1 MKKSAAFR
9 IPPEVLYGGDAFTQV
24 GEKAAVLGRKAL
36 VISDPVMEKIGYVD
50 RCRQFLREA
59 GLPFGCYPGVDSEP
73 TDRHV
78 AEALE
83 QFQREQ
89 CDVIVALGGGSCIDT
104 AKAVAILAANGG
116 DISQYVG
123 GKKPVQQPSVP
134 LIAIPTTAGTG
145 SEVTDVTVITQ
156 SATDVKLMVKH
167 PALTPAV
174 AMVDPMLTLSS
185 PPHVTASTGL
195 DALCHALEAYISRRA
210 HPLTDRH
217 ARSAMDRIYRYLR
230 RAYQDGKD
238 LEAREQMALAAM
250 EAGIAFSN
258 ASVCLVH
265 GMSRPIGALF
275 HVPHGVSNA
284 MLLPA
289 VLEFKNEAYRR
300 NLADIGRIFREDG
313 NALTEEEAAHT
324 AVAEVKRLCLELN
337 IPNMANWGIDPHQFD
352 RSVEKMARDAI
363 ASGSPGNHPVVP
375 TQEEIIQLYHE
386 CYDYRFSGAISSHR

>member
-1 MKKSAAFR
+1 MKGTAIFR
-9 IPPEVLYGGDAFTQV
+9 VPSEVLYGRDAFTQV
-24 GEKAAVLGRKAL
+24 GEKVAALGRKAL
-36 VISDPVMEKIGYVD
+36 VISDPVMERIGYVD
-50 RCRQFLREA
+50 RCRQFLQQA
-59 GLPFGCYPGVDSEP
+59 GRPHGSYLGVDSEP

-89 CDVIVALGGGSCIDT
+89 CDVIVSLGGGSCIDT
-104 AKAVAILAANGG
+104 GKAVAILAANGG

-123 GKKPVQQPSVP
+123 GKKVVQQPSVP

-156 SATDVKLMVKH
+156 TATDVKLMVKH

-174 AMVDPMLTLSS
+174 AIVDPVLTVSS
-185 PPHVTASTGL
+185 PPHVTASTGV
-195 DALCHALEAYISRRA
+195 DALCHAVEAYISRRA
-210 HPLTDRH
+210 HPLTDSH
-217 ARSAMDRIYRYLR
+217 ARSAIDRIYRYLR
-230 RAYQDGKD
+230 RAYKDGKD
-238 LEAREQMALAAM
+238 LEAREQMSLAAM

-265 GMSRPIGALF
+265 GMSRPIGAVF

-337 IPNMANWGIDPHQFD
+337 IPNMANWGIDPHSFE
-352 RSVEKMARDAI
+352 SHLEKMAQDAI
-363 ASGSPGNHPVVP
+363 DSGSPGNHPVVP